1 MGDRTT
7 SLVGTALLALLA
19 AGGADAPEGAEAGP
33 VITVVEDWNAYP
45 AAQVVGQLRE
55 REGCL
60 LIGGSVVFWP
70 QGTTW
75 DGAARAVVQVDGSRV
90 VVGERFDG
98 GGGWYDPAT
107 DFADLLGS
115 SEGAR
120 RVATCVDETAAE
132 SVVAATP

>member
-1 MGDRTT
+1 MGEQAIA
-7 SLVGTALLALLA
+7 LIGTALLALVA
-19 AGGADAPEGAEAGP
+19 ACGADAPAGAEVGP

-45 AAQVVGQLRE
+45 VAQVAGQLRE

-70 QGTTW
+70 KGTTW
-75 DGAARAVVQVDGSRV
+75 DAAAWAVVQSDGSRV

-115 SEGAR
+115 SEAAR
-120 RVATCVDETAAE
+120 RLATCVDETAAR
-132 SVVAATP
+132 SVVVATP